1 MKSFLLIST
10 GIVLGIWL
18 SAVWRGALDNARR
31 TLRDQ
36 QRRMRDRVGEL

>member
-1 MKSFLLIST
+1 MKLFLLVGM
-10 GIVLGIWL
+10 GIGIGIWA
-18 SAVWRGALDNARR
+18 SAVWRGAMEHARR